1 MKFLKLHLILF
12 ILITISC
19 THSRRN
25 ASKISDKNTRQIIG
39 KVVKIAD
46 GDTFTLLLVHDNFKV
61 RVRLVSIDSPEKKQ
75 PFSKRAKQFL
85 SQLIFGKKV
94 NVYYHKKDRYGRV
107 LGEVY
112 VGNINVNE
120 AMLKA
125 GYAWHFKKYSKDKHL
140 AVLEDQARKQ
150 KRGLWADPNPI
161 APWDWRKRKRH
172 FRSK

>member
-1 MKFLKLHLILF
+1 MKPKFLIIVFFLVTSL
-12 ILITISC
+12 SC
-19 THSRRN
+19 SHSRRQSSN
-25 ASKISDKNTRQIIG
+25 LLPKNSQLITG

-46 GDTFTLLLVHDNFKV
+46 GDTFTILLEQDHFKV
-61 RVRLVSIDSPEKKQ
+61 RVRLVSIDSPERKQ
-75 PFSKRAKQFL
+75 PFSKRAKQYL

-94 NVYYHKKDRYGRV
+94 KVYYHKKDRYGRV

-140 AVLEDQARKQ
+140 ERLEYLARKN
-150 KRGLWADPNPI
+150 KKGLWSDPNPI
-161 APWDWRKRKRH
+161 PPWEWRKHKTI
-172 FRSK
+172 KK